1 MAVPKFDLVRDDQ
14 GYAQAIAVD
23 GYWLVHLQRGTVRN
37 EENAAK
43 LLAVL
48 NAAVSVVNNRRP
60 AWAGVSDDGVAL
72 EAALHSILPVRATK

>member
-37 EENAAK
+37 EERAGQ

-48 NAAVSVVNNRRP
+48 NAAVAVVNNSG
-60 AWAGVSDDGVAL
+60 WAGVCDEDADL
-72 EAALHSILPVRATK
+72 EAALRDINKGRG